1 MNFQLTVKKKDK
13 TIQEHVRLLKMTK
26 QKYQKLFHEIKL
38 LKERINLIEKGKIVK
53 KTARKRQY
61 KVETDSDEEEELE
74 EED

>member
-1 MNFQLTVKKKDK
+1 
-13 TIQEHVRLLKMTK
+13 MTK

-38 LKERINLIEKGKIVK
+38 LKERINWIEKGKIVK